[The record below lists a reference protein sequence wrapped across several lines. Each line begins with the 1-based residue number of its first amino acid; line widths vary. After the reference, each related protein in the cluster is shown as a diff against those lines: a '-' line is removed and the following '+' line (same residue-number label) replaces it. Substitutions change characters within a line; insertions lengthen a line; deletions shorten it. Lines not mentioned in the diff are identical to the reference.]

1 MLKELK
7 YLLFLIVI
15 VLFFFLSFKY
25 YFSNEN
31 KKNSYR
37 SLKNI
42 EDKTE
47 NYSRNLILLKSDTV
61 NIVEY
66 VEKSIT
72 PQGLCL
78 IRNFFSLI
86 NNLVDF
92 KPTIKLLRSSII
104 IY

>member
-15 VLFFFLSFKY
+15 VLFFSISFKY

-47 NYSRNLILLKSDTV
+47 NYSRNLILLNSDTV

-66 VEKSIT
+66 VEKSIDKNKKNY
-72 PQGLCL
+72 
-78 IRNFFSLI
+78 NFWKLI
-86 NNLVDF
+86 NNDG
-92 KPTIKLLRSSII
+92 
-104 IY
+104 